1 MFVTVNL
8 LLQHRYWPFSDIH
21 VELPIFKMQISGLFI
36 KATCKPKAES
46 IKVESK

>member
-8 LLQHRYWPFSDIH
+8 LIPPFSDIH